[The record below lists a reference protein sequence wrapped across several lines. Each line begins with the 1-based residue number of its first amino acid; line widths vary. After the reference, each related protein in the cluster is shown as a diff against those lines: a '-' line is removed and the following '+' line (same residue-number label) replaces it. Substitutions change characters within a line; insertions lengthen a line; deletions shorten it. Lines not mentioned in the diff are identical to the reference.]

1 MCGIYGVI
9 SKEGSLNN
17 QLELNQLNTLSH
29 RGPDY
34 SGYYSSSNEGHSVFI
49 GHNRLSI
56 IDVSDAANQP
66 FTIGDYVIAFNGEV
80 YNYRDLMQELR
91 ALNHQFK
98 SFSDTEVVL
107 RSFIE
112 WGTDCV
118 KKFHGMWSFV
128 IYNKVSRTLYMCRDR
143 VGVKP
148 LFYFK
153 SANSYRFASEIKALR
168 TWLGT
173 RPNIDSTNLDHY
185 LNFGYALAD
194 STIYCDIRQV
204 TPGTWNIVSSSMDE
218 TVKTYWDSSSAYNK
232 EYSTELSSLPRKDLK
247 MHVKQKLLKSFER
260 RMVSDVDLGVFLSG
274 GVDSSLLAILLSN
287 DLGYRLNTFTIG
299 FSNHNY
305 DETEHAKAVANS
317 INSKHVVEKLD
328 QFEAKKILGFLNDIY
343 DEPFA
348 DYSAIPTLLVSRLAS
363 KYVKVVLSA
372 DGGDELFL
380 GYKRYEKV
388 LKVNGKKRATLPS
401 IHGWFNFIISYL
413 PIDIKKKRELHKL
426 ANRCTA
432 RDVITLYDML
442 VSEFGSSISQID
454 KLIISRQSS
463 IKRGIPDHALLSIH
477 ELDNYIRNNSMVK
490 VDRASMHYSLES
502 REPFLDQDLISL
514 AVNLPY
520 CAKYDTNLGG
530 KAILKEILLDY
541 MPENFVTRKKQ
552 GFGIPIKDWMK
563 SLYLFDN
570 GSFNRNFNT
579 KLLEEAAKYTSLYYQ
594 AKIPFSERVWRYM
607 HFESWLNT
615 VNKK

>member
-29 RGPDY
+29 RGPDS
-34 SGYYSSSNEGHSVFI
+34 SGHYSSSNEEHSVFI

-56 IDVSDAANQP
+56 IDVSNVANQP
-66 FTIGDYVIAFNGEV
+66 FTVGDYVIAFNGEV
-80 YNYRDLMQELR
+80 YNYKNLMQELR
-91 ALNHQFK
+91 SLNHQFK
-98 SFSDTEVVL
+98 SSSDTEVVL

-112 WGTDCV
+112 WGTECV

-148 LFYFK
+148 LYYFK
-153 SANSYRFASEIKALR
+153 TTHSYRFASEIKALR
-168 TWLGT
+168 TWLGKK
-173 RPNIDSTNLDHY
+173 PCIDSTNLDHY
-185 LNFGYALAD
+185 LNFGYPLAD
-194 STIYCDIRQV
+194 STIYSDIKQV
-204 TPGTWNIVSSSMDE
+204 TPGTWNIISPNLDE
-218 TVKTYWDSSSAYNK
+218 TAQTYWDSSDAFNE
-232 EYSTELSSLPRKDLK
+232 EYSSELSSLPRNELK
-247 MHVKQKLLKSFER
+247 MHVKQQLLTSFER

-328 QFEAKKILGFLNDIY
+328 QFEAKKILGSLNDIY

-348 DYSAIPTLLVSRLAS
+348 DYSAIPTLLVSRLAAR
-363 KYVKVVLSA
+363 YVKVVLSA

-388 LKVNGKKRATLPS
+388 LNITGKKRATLPS
-401 IHGWFNFIISYL
+401 IHRLLNFIISYL
-413 PIDIKKKRELHKL
+413 PIDLKKKRELHKL
-426 ANRCTA
+426 ANRYTA

-442 VSEFGSSISQID
+442 VSEFGSSISHID
-454 KLIISRQSS
+454 KLIISRQRN
-463 IKRGIPDHALLSIH
+463 IKRGLPDHALLSIH

-541 MPENFVTRKKQ
+541 MPENFVARKKQ

-563 SLYLFDN
+563 SLYIPDNESFD
-570 GSFNRNFNT
+570 RNINT
-579 KLLEEAAKYTSLYYQ
+579 TLLEEAAKYSSLYYQ
-594 AKIPFSERVWRYM
+594 REVPFSERVWRYM
-607 HFESWLNT
+607 HFNSWLNT
-615 VNKK
+615 VHKK